1 MEQYHNQLPSSTS
14 LFVGQS
20 VNVKNNS
27 TASSSQKKF
36 SPEENIWLQN
46 RINGKAVNAKPRVK
60 SIQNVQL
67 QIKNSVDNVRQISM
81 TKIPSPKNTTATTLK
96 TQRSLDVPS
105 KQSLKNIH
113 KHQSNLS
120 QDQCLFEKYK
130 AIATGKYNANNKIH
144 LDSPEKLNHQ
154 SFQYMHQYQSK
165 STNNLH
171 LMPTMS
177 STNLNRGSAWN
188 LYSSRYNVY
197 LDDSF
202 QSLEQYRST
211 SSFQSKDTLN
221 GIHQSYQVT
230 SGESFRPHRTS
241 RKDSVTKRITKF
253 LTKGL
258 GRHYTYHKWRFLSLK
273 ESQAMKFTDEQIEE
287 VKEAF
292 AIFDKNGDGTIT
304 TKDLITVMRS
314 LGKNPT
320 EDEIDDMINEVD
332 TDGNGVIDFIE
343 FLEMMAKMST
353 DVDETI
359 KEAFYIFDSD
369 GSGAISSEEFRK
381 VMMTLGAQMTDEEV
395 TEIIEEVDVD
405 GDGQINLEEFV
416 NMLKGGI

>member
-1 MEQYHNQLPSSTS
+1 MGFRSKKNKDGEKGKKLPKRKNGTS
-14 LFVGQS
+14 QRKKSS
-20 VNVKNNS
+20 VNSVSMDAPVKD
-27 TASSSQKKF
+27 F
-36 SPEENIWLQN
+36 I
-46 RINGKAVNAKPRVK
+46 VHV
-60 SIQNVQL
+60 
-67 QIKNSVDNVRQISM
+67 
-81 TKIPSPKNTTATTLK
+81 
-96 TQRSLDVPS
+96 
-105 KQSLKNIH
+105 
-113 KHQSNLS
+113 
-120 QDQCLFEKYK
+120 Y
-130 AIATGKYNANNKIH
+130 
-144 LDSPEKLNHQ
+144 
-154 SFQYMHQYQSK
+154 
-165 STNNLH
+165 NNLH
-171 LMPTMS
+171 E
-177 STNLNRGSAWN
+177 ST
-188 LYSSRYNVY
+188 
-197 LDDSF
+197 
-202 QSLEQYRST
+202 
-211 SSFQSKDTLN
+211 
-221 GIHQSYQVT
+221 
-230 SGESFRPHRTS
+230 
-241 RKDSVTKRITKF
+241 
-253 LTKGL
+253 
-258 GRHYTYHKWRFLSLK
+258 
-273 ESQAMKFTDEQIEE
+273 AMKFTDEQIEE

>member
-1 MEQYHNQLPSSTS
+1 MASSRRGS
-14 LFVGQS
+14 LFS
-20 VNVKNNS
+20 
-27 TASSSQKKF
+27 
-36 SPEENIWLQN
+36 
-46 RINGKAVNAKPRVK
+46 
-60 SIQNVQL
+60 
-67 QIKNSVDNVRQISM
+67 
-81 TKIPSPKNTTATTLK
+81 
-96 TQRSLDVPS
+96 
-105 KQSLKNIH
+105 SLK
-113 KHQSNLS
+113 K
-120 QDQCLFEKYK
+120 KPK
-130 AIATGKYNANNKIH
+130 
-144 LDSPEKLNHQ
+144 
-154 SFQYMHQYQSK
+154 
-165 STNNLH
+165 
-171 LMPTMS
+171 
-177 STNLNRGSAWN
+177 
-188 LYSSRYNVY
+188 
-197 LDDSF
+197 
-202 QSLEQYRST
+202 
-211 SSFQSKDTLN
+211 
-221 GIHQSYQVT
+221 
-230 SGESFRPHRTS
+230 
-241 RKDSVTKRITKF
+241 KDSLATLMSDKKVAALVESHRKF
-253 LTKGL
+253 LQHLCTMIA
-258 GRHYTYHKWRFLSLK
+258 RMPDPF
-273 ESQAMKFTDEQIEE
+273 EEAMKFTDEQIEE

>member
-1 MEQYHNQLPSSTS
+1 MRHPSNSGYLEELRITD
-14 LFVGQS
+14 LLVILRIMVFV
-20 VNVKNNS
+20 KF
-27 TASSSQKKF
+27 KKF
-36 SPEENIWLQN
+36 LRFNSEDEDILDFGDEFGVIQKTEEE
-46 RINGKAVNAKPRVK
+46 KE
-60 SIQNVQL
+60 
-67 QIKNSVDNVRQISM
+67 DE
-81 TKIPSPKNTTATTLK
+81 
-96 TQRSLDVPS
+96 
-105 KQSLKNIH
+105 
-113 KHQSNLS
+113 KH
-120 QDQCLFEKYK
+120 
-130 AIATGKYNANNKIH
+130 
-144 LDSPEKLNHQ
+144 
-154 SFQYMHQYQSK
+154 
-165 STNNLH
+165 
-171 LMPTMS
+171 
-177 STNLNRGSAWN
+177 
-188 LYSSRYNVY
+188 
-197 LDDSF
+197 
-202 QSLEQYRST
+202 
-211 SSFQSKDTLN
+211 
-221 GIHQSYQVT
+221 
-230 SGESFRPHRTS
+230 
-241 RKDSVTKRITKF
+241 
-253 LTKGL
+253 
-258 GRHYTYHKWRFLSLK
+258 
-273 ESQAMKFTDEQIEE
+273 QAMKFTDEQIEE